1 MFIITY
7 KKLFLGIASL
17 MVLLSVVSVFVYG
30 LTPGIDFTGGSR
42 STLEYGN
49 TYPTQAEIVDAID
62 KSGLGAAL
70 VQPTGKE
77 GTYTVKLKSLSEAE
91 RTTFKT
97 AVGID
102 GAYAPEETSFTL
114 VGPTVGKELQSKAY
128 IAITLVVLA
137 IVSFIAFSF
146 RGISKPVASWK
157 YGLIAIVT
165 LVHDI
170 IIPTG
175 VYAFIGHKYGVEVDI
190 LFVIAL
196 LTILGVSISDTIVI
210 FDRIRENLKNAG
222 SKSFEQIVGKSLSQ
236 SFVRSINTSL
246 TVIIV
251 LAALFVFG
259 PVSTKYFALILLIGV
274 GVGTYSSIFV
284 ASPLLTIVEAFQRR
298 K

>member
-7 KKLFLGIASL
+7 KKFFLGLAAV
-17 MVLLSVVSVFVYG
+17 MVLLSLASIFTYG
-30 LTPGIDFTGGSR
+30 LKPGIDFTGGAR
-42 STLEYGN
+42 STLVYGD
-49 TYPTQAEIVDAID
+49 TAPTQVEIASAIE
-62 KSGLGAAL
+62 KSGLGTAL
-70 VQPTGKE
+70 VQPTGTV
-77 GTYTVKLKSLSEAE
+77 GTFAVKLKGLSEAE
-91 RTTFKT
+91 RTTFKN
-97 AVGID
+97 AVTID

-165 LVHDI
+165 LMHDI
-170 IIPTG
+170 IIPAG
-175 VYAFIGHKYGVEVDI
+175 VFAFIGSVTGVEVDI

-210 FDRIRENLKNAG
+210 FDRIRENLKSG
-222 SKSFEQIVGKSLSQ
+222 SSHSFAQIVGKSLSQ
-236 SFVRSINTSL
+236 SFVRSVNTSL

-259 PVSTKYFALILLIGV
+259 PETTKYFALLLLIGV

-284 ASPLLTIVEAFQRR
+284 ASPLLTIVESMQ
-298 K
+298 KQK

>member
-1 MFIITY
+1 
-7 KKLFLGIASL
+7 
-17 MVLLSVVSVFVYG
+17 MVLLSLASIFTYG
-30 LTPGIDFTGGSR
+30 LKPGIDFTGGAR
-42 STLEYGN
+42 STLVYGD
-49 TYPTQAEIVDAID
+49 TAPTQTEIASAIE
-62 KSGLGAAL
+62 KSGLGTAL
-70 VQPTGKE
+70 VQPTGTV
-77 GTYTVKLKSLSEAE
+77 GTFAVKLKSLSEEE
-91 RTTFKT
+91 RTTFKN
-97 AVGID
+97 AVTID
-102 GAYAPEETSFTL
+102 GAYTPEETSFTL

-165 LVHDI
+165 LMHDI
-170 IIPTG
+170 IIPAG
-175 VYAFIGHKYGVEVDI
+175 VFAFIGSVAGVEVDI

-210 FDRIRENLKNAG
+210 FDRIRENLKSG
-222 SKSFEQIVGKSLSQ
+222 SSHSFAQVVGKSLSQ
-236 SFVRSINTSL
+236 SFVRSVNTSL

-259 PVSTKYFALILLIGV
+259 PETTKYFALLLLIGV

-284 ASPLLTIVEAFQRR
+284 ASPLLTIVESMQ
-298 K
+298 KQK

>member
-7 KKLFLGIASL
+7 KKFFLGLAAA
-17 MVLLSVVSVFVYG
+17 MVLLSLVSIFTFG
-30 LTPGIDFTGGSR
+30 LKPGIDFTGGAR
-42 STLEYGN
+42 STLAYGD
-49 TYPTQAEIVDAID
+49 TAPTQVEIATAIE

-70 VQPTGKE
+70 VQPTGTA
-77 GTYTVKLKSLSEAE
+77 GTFAVKLKSLSESE
-91 RTTFKT
+91 RTTFKN
-97 AVGID
+97 AVTID
-102 GAYAPEETSFTL
+102 GAYSPEETSFTL

-128 IAITLVVLA
+128 IAIILVVLA

-165 LVHDI
+165 LMHDI
-170 IIPTG
+170 IIPAG
-175 VYAFIGHKYGVEVDI
+175 VYAFIGSIHGVEVDI

-210 FDRIRENLKNAG
+210 FDRIRENLKSG
-222 SKSFEQIVGKSLSQ
+222 SSQSFAEIVGKSLSQ
-236 SFVRSINTSL
+236 SFVRSVNTSL

-259 PVSTKYFALILLIGV
+259 PETTKYFALLLLIGV

-284 ASPLLTIVEAFQRR
+284 ASPLLTIVESMQ
-298 K
+298 KQK